1 MNARRIVLVLILVL
15 GVGIPSTWAA
25 VHTPPTTTTISTTTT
40 QPPTTPYIPAG
51 MNLVSWS
58 YPGPLPMRTTYGT
71 LYATN
76 PVIIEKV
83 RAIINALPLQNL
95 PPGTV
100 CPMNYMIPELIQF
113 SRSLSG
119 PADFTV
125 SFELGGCAAA
135 TVTSGG
141 ANGPRLFPDLGGP
154 QLGSALH
161 QIEQL
166 IHPGPPPVF

>member
-1 MNARRIVLVLILVL
+1 MNARRVALVLILVL

-25 VHTPPTTTTISTTTT
+25 VRMPPTTTTTT

-51 MNLVSWS
+51 MKLVSWS

-76 PVIIEKV
+76 PVVIEKV

-113 SRSLSG
+113 SRTVSS
-119 PADFTV
+119 PIAITV
-125 SFELGGCAAA
+125 SFEFGGCAAA

-141 ANGPRLFPDLGGP
+141 ARPRLLFTLGGP
-154 QLGSALH
+154 HLGSALQ

>member
-1 MNARRIVLVLILVL
+1 MNARRVALVLILVL

-25 VHTPPTTTTISTTTT
+25 VRTPPTTT
-40 QPPTTPYIPAG
+40 TTPYIPAG
-51 MNLVSWS
+51 MKLVSWS

-76 PVIIEKV
+76 PVIVKKV

-113 SRSLSG
+113 SRTLSG
-119 PADFTV
+119 PAAVTV
-125 SFELGGCAAA
+125 SFELGGCASA
-135 TVTSGG
+135 TITRGG

-154 QLGSALH
+154 QLGSALQ